1 MHDSAEE
8 IRREMDETKQQL
20 VEKVGEL
27 EHQVTATVQAVG
39 ETVNSTVGAVRDVV
53 HSVSNTF
60 DIPRHVER
68 HPWWSL
74 GGAVV
79 LGYMAARLLEGDTK
93 PTSQVTF
100 PPQAANPQAANP
112 QAANLHFAAPTAERA
127 RPPVADPDATVA
139 AVAAAYETCMKNSAG
154 NELRAVAFNALL
166 GTVSQV
172 VAKVVPQAVDYWIS
186 KQGAHRNGSSEEG
199 RGIS

>member
-1 MHDSAEE
+1 MHDTAEG

-20 VEKVGEL
+20 VEKVGAL
-27 EHQVTATVQAVG
+27 EHQVSATVQSVG

-53 HSVSNTF
+53 QSVGNTF
-60 DIPRHVER
+60 DIPRQVAR
-68 HPWWSL
+68 HPWWAL
-74 GGAVV
+74 GGAVA
-79 LGYMAARLLEGDTK
+79 LGYMASRLLEGETQA
-93 PTSQVTF
+93 PSRVTL
-100 PPQAANPQAANP
+100 PPQATNLQASNPLFDAAV
-112 QAANLHFAAPTAERA
+112 AERT
-127 RPPVADPDATVA
+127 RPQPADTDATVA

-172 VAKVVPQAVDYWIS
+172 VSKVVPVAVDYWIS
-186 KQGAHRNGSSEEG
+186 KQGAHRNGTSEES

>member
-27 EHQVTATVQAVG
+27 EHQVSATVQAVG
-39 ETVNSTVGAVRDVV
+39 ETVSSTVGAVRDVV

-68 HPWWSL
+68 HPWWAL
-74 GGAVV
+74 GGALA
-79 LGYMAARLLEGDTK
+79 LGYMAARMLEGDTK
-93 PTSQVTF
+93 PASRMKL
-100 PPQAANPQAANP
+100 PPQSANPLE
-112 QAANLHFAAPTAERA
+112 ANLHFAAPAAERA

-186 KQGAHRNGSSEEG
+186 KQGAHRNGSPEEV
-199 RGIS
+199 RGVS

>member
-1 MHDSAEE
+1 MHDTAEG

-20 VEKVGEL
+20 VEKVGAL
-27 EHQVTATVQAVG
+27 EHQVSATVQSVG

-53 HSVSNTF
+53 QSVGNTF
-60 DIPRHVER
+60 DIPRQVER
-68 HPWWSL
+68 HPWWAL
-74 GGAVV
+74 GGALA
-79 LGYMAARLLEGDTK
+79 LGYVAARMLDGETEAPSRVAL
-93 PTSQVTF
+93 PSRSANLQ
-100 PPQAANPQAANP
+100 ANPLFDGTA
-112 QAANLHFAAPTAERA
+112 AERA
-127 RPPVADPDATVA
+127 PLQAADTDATVA

-172 VAKVVPQAVDYWIS
+172 VAKVVPVAIDYWIS
-186 KQGAHRNGSSEEG
+186 KQGAHRNGTSEES

>member
-1 MHDSAEE
+1 MHDTAEG

-20 VEKVGEL
+20 VEKVGAL
-27 EHQVTATVQAVG
+27 EHQVSATVQSVG

-53 HSVSNTF
+53 QSVGNTF
-60 DIPRHVER
+60 DIPRQVER
-68 HPWWSL
+68 HPWWAL
-74 GGAVV
+74 GGALA
-79 LGYMAARLLEGDTK
+79 LGYVAARMLEGETEA
-93 PTSQVTF
+93 PSRVTL
-100 PPQAANPQAANP
+100 PSRSANLEAANPLFDGAD
-112 QAANLHFAAPTAERA
+112 AERT
-127 RPPVADPDATVA
+127 RPQPADTDATVA

-166 GTVSQV
+166 GAVSQV

-186 KQGAHRNGSSEEG
+186 KQDAHRNGTSEEG